1 MLVIDCTSSGLLLAL
16 RPRLVAVVAIDSVSK
31 LLLALFAS
39 DVSSVVS
46 LADDRCCLLE
56 PIDEADA
63 NARALLKY

>member
-16 RPRLVAVVAIDSVSK
+16 RPRRVAVVAIDSVSK
-31 LLLALFAS
+31 LLLTLALFAS

-46 LADDRCCLLE
+46 LADDRCCLVE

-63 NARALLKY
+63 NARALF